1 MLTLISAKIIYNI
14 IIFNQNISF
23 AYMNILKLNAFT
35 PTKAVIFK
43 ETFKDDHKEND
54 VPQGKGQL
62 TTYSECMTKPLTEST
77 KLLL

>member
-1 MLTLISAKIIYNI
+1 
-14 IIFNQNISF
+14 
-23 AYMNILKLNAFT
+23 MNILKPNAFT
-35 PTKAVIFK
+35 PIKAVIFK